1 MIVQQILAPIRH
13 HATLHPLARDAANP
27 VQIVADLV
35 RNMRGADR
43 FVARHVAE
51 TLDILRPRLYDLWDA
66 AASVQDAPAWL
77 APLAK
82 YGEILRDPET
92 EGEHGVYRSDVRWGV
107 QARVAR
113 LNALLDEIHPER
125 KAGSP

>member
-66 AASVQDAPAWL
+66 AASVREAPAWL

-82 YGEILRDPET
+82 YGAIYSAPIETPEY
-92 EGEHGVYRSDVRWGV
+92 EA
-107 QARVAR
+107 QA
-113 LNALLDEIHPER
+113 ALSLAFEPNG
-125 KAGSP
+125 GSA